1 MINELRGKRRHPHFP
16 SRTLRVGI
24 DSELGVRDN
33 HSGESLFGHH
43 RNQERVKGQENMQD
57 HLYGSASTLQDT

>member
-16 SRTLRVGI
+16 SGTLHVGI
-24 DSELGVRDN
+24 GSELGVRDN

-43 RNQERVKGQENMQD
+43 RNQERVKGQENM
-57 HLYGSASTLQDT
+57 